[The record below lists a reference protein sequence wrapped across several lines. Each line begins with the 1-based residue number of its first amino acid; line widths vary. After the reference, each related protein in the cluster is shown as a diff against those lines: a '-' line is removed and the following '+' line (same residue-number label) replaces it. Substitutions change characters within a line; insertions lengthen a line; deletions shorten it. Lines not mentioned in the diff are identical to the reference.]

1 MMDIEGYQ
9 KWLEERRL
17 RPRTVSAYVQCVKI
31 AFKRGEP
38 VKSVLGASSLGRR
51 QQLYAAL
58 KHYAAFL
65 GGMEGARLQNELMA
79 LPRFRDPERPP
90 RRPLSNLEWKR
101 LLEAAGDEEG
111 PVGQVLTLLVYTGL
125 RCSDII
131 NIEHVQVREGL
142 KTGTMYLA
150 QKGGSYRPFPVE
162 GDIRRV
168 LFELDDGWHWTT
180 IENLLTRGK
189 SDRAAYMVLYRALQ
203 DAAERAGL
211 EKNRRNP
218 HLLRATAA
226 IQLYRRTEDIYQVMR
241 WLGHKSINTTL
252 KYLRGMDP
260 EELGEIYQ
268 KLEESRE
275 E

>member
-1 MMDIEGYQ
+1 
-9 KWLEERRL
+9 
-17 RPRTVSAYVQCVKI
+17 
-31 AFKRGEP
+31 
-38 VKSVLGASSLGRR
+38 
-51 QQLYAAL
+51 
-58 KHYAAFL
+58 
-65 GGMEGARLQNELMA
+65 
-79 LPRFRDPERPP
+79 
-90 RRPLSNLEWKR
+90 
-101 LLEAAGDEEG
+101 
-111 PVGQVLTLLVYTGL
+111 
-125 RCSDII
+125 
-131 NIEHVQVREGL
+131 
-142 KTGTMYLA
+142 MYLA